1 MDRMSDE
8 LGAVTVRTIQRL
20 MREGITEEDARD
32 LINLL
37 GINWPALLREAQLIA
52 KDRPQG
58 LGAMG
63 NQTEDD
69 KA

>member
-1 MDRMSDE
+1 
-8 LGAVTVRTIQRL
+8 
-20 MREGITEEDARD
+20 MREGITEEEARD